1 MWAARISEAD
11 YSEAYLLHSRTRL
24 VQPVQVGIPLG
35 TWWVEEGELLGSVYD
50 DYDGGFPG

>member
-11 YSEAYLLHSRTRL
+11 YSEAYSLHLRTRL

>member
-11 YSEAYLLHSRTRL
+11 YSEAYSLHLRTRL
-24 VQPVQVGIPLG
+24 VQLVQVGIPHG
-35 TWWVEEGELLGSVYD
+35 TCLEEEVELPGSGYD